1 MRFRVVGYGS
11 GSIDGTGVAKQYR
24 TLRGEVDLSQTKY
37 ALSDGGGGLG
47 LSLRGRTRKSSDQSD
62 DNDVALEMTDAS
74 LTEITQLA
82 NYLCCLVGKRR
93 EMYGGL
99 VKADRERE
107 FPLYKEDQIADE
119 REAVLAALDL
129 LIDNA
134 GTVRKLCARDLS
146 VAVDARGR
154 RMPKTPV

>member
-1 MRFRVVGYGS
+1 MRFRIVGYGS
-11 GSIDGTGVAKQYR
+11 GSTDGTGVAKQYR
-24 TLRGEVDLSQTKY
+24 TLRGEVDLCQTKY
-37 ALSDGGGGLG
+37 AMSDGAGLG
-47 LSLRGRTRKSSDQSD
+47 ISLRGRTRKRSDQSD
-62 DNDVALEMTDAS
+62 NNEVALELTDAS
-74 LTEITQLA
+74 LTEITNLA

-107 FPLYKEDQIADE
+107 FPIYKEDQIANE

-134 GTVRKLCARDLS
+134 GKVRELCARDLS

-154 RMPKTPV
+154 RIP

>member
-1 MRFRVVGYGS
+1 MRFSVVGYGS
-11 GSIDGTGVAKQYR
+11 GSTDGTGVAKQYR
-24 TLRGEVDLSQTKY
+24 TLRGEVNLSQTKY
-37 ALSDGGGGLG
+37 ALSDGAGLG
-47 LSLRGRTRKSSDQSD
+47 LSLRGQTRKRSDQSD
-62 DNDVALEMTDAS
+62 NNDVALELTDAS

-93 EMYGGL
+93 EMYGSL
-99 VKADRERE
+99 VKEDRKRE
-107 FPLYKEDQIADE
+107 FPLYKEDEIANE

-134 GTVRKLCARDLS
+134 GTVRKLCSRDLS

-154 RMPKTPV
+154 RIP